1 MHYLSKE
8 WLDAANTA
16 VQAQHASAPL
26 PRLTVDQHVGSD
38 VSYRVVVER
47 DASSITVIEP
57 NHGLAAADAVFHQDF
72 ETAVAIAQG
81 DTDAHQAFLLG
92 DISYSGDVSVLIER
106 REAFDWLQATLAP
119 LMADTGFG

>member
-8 WLDAANTA
+8 WLDAANSA
-16 VQAQHASAPL
+16 VQAQQSSAPL
-26 PRLTVDQHVGSD
+26 ARLTIDQHVGTE
-38 VSYRVVVER
+38 VSYRVIVER
-47 DASSITVIEP
+47 DASSVTPIDDA
-57 NHGLAAADAVFHQDF
+57 HDRAAADAVFHQER

-106 REAFDWLQATLAP
+106 REAFDWLQATLTP
-119 LMADTGFG
+119 LMADTSFD